1 MPPKKFNPE
10 KLMKQKPVALGN
22 IVGLKMN
29 AIKEVESDIKRM
41 KEENIKIQQQI
52 DKYEAESIE
61 VIKEYREQIDAKTT
75 TMNELKNKAQ
85 KLREETKAKIQEL
98 YKENEKAKQNVSK
111 ENDNILEQ
119 IAETEKKMQVILEF
133 EQNKQK
139 ILDRIQS
146 YDDQIEQSK
155 KTTADEIEKDKQDN
169 IEAEA
174 RVRQENEIKLENEK
188 NKFYALQ
195 ISTADQAVLLHIQRR
210 NNLDSDL
217 RSLEEM
223 RQKYLGKIDDV
234 EKKNAKLRETIEQL
248 HRDQLIEES
257 ADQSK
262 QIAALQKEIAASRAQ
277 LKEMTAKTKQE
288 HEQQDNQ
295 RKAEAEDMD
304 LQLRQQ
310 QDLLDHKLQ
319 QIASLRELTLTV
331 LSYRSQLEAEFI
343 TVLGEV
349 IYEVAQRENP
359 GVQLMQT
366 RATRKLMMTNSGN
379 TSAASMRRKET
390 GGKEISISH
399 TLAQFTMEDR
409 MTVLTRFMERVQN
422 SVEGKFDSTSRSGF
436 SDARSTGS
444 TQ

>member
-1 MPPKKFNPE
+1 MNFKS
-10 KLMKQKPVALGN
+10 KPVDLGN
-22 IVGLKMN
+22 IIGLKKN
-29 AIKEVESDIKRM
+29 AIKEAEQDIEKL
-41 KEENIKIQQQI
+41 KAYNKNLNEQI
-52 DKYEAESIE
+52 AKYDADSIE
-61 VIKEYREQIDAKTT
+61 VIAKYRKEIDAKTA
-75 TMNELKNKAQ
+75 TMNELINKAQ
-85 KLREETKAKIQEL
+85 KLREETKAKIKEL
-98 YKENEKAKQNVSK
+98 YDENDKAKQNVSK

-223 RQKYLGKIDDV
+223 RQKYLGKIDDC

-262 QIAALQKEIAASRAQ
+262 QIAALQKEIANSRAQ
-277 LKEMTAKTKQE
+277 LKEMTLKTKQE
-288 HEQQDNQ
+288 HEQADNQ

-319 QIASLRELTLTV
+319 QIAALRELTLTV

-359 GVQLMQT
+359 GVPLMQT
-366 RATRKLMMTNSGN
+366 RATRKLMLTSSGN
-379 TSAASMRRKET
+379 TSAASTRAKEQT
-390 GGKEISISH
+390 GKEISISH
-399 TLAQFTMEDR
+399 TLSQFTMEDR
-409 MTVLTRFMERVQN
+409 ITVLTRFMERVQN
-422 SVEGKFDSTSRSGF
+422 SVEGKFDTTSRSGL
-436 SDARSTGS
+436 SNDSMSQGS
-444 TQ
+444 NKA